1 MWLADSW
8 KNGDKCGFGF
18 AGSKAGLGRVWLVVS
33 RLGVTGPC
41 GCTRP
46 WVLETSLCTMF
57 MYSICQLPIAVT
69 ERARG
74 PRCRADN
81 REEENS
87 QGENRLGAETPEM
100 AWMSRG
106 ALLAAKLLG

>member
-1 MWLADSW
+1 
-8 KNGDKCGFGF
+8 
-18 AGSKAGLGRVWLVVS
+18 
-33 RLGVTGPC
+33 
-41 GCTRP
+41 
-46 WVLETSLCTMF
+46 MF

-81 REEENS
+81 GEEENS

-106 ALLAAKLLG
+106 ALLADWDARAIVAFGKVAGGRIGTYYSTE